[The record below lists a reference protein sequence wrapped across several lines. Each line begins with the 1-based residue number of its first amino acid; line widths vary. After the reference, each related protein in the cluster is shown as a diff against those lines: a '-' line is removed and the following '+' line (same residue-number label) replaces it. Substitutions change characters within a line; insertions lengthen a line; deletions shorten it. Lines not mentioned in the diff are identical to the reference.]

1 MLLNYDN
8 FYNWYL
14 RNTLTL
20 PNSNQFKVFFY
31 KLDRTGLNSYIIQDD
46 IVSKCITIENKT
58 VYLSYNTRNI

>member
-14 RNTLTL
+14 RNTSIL

-31 KLDRTGLNSYIIQDD
+31 KLDRTGQNNYIIQD
-46 IVSKCITIENKT
+46 VLQSKIK
-58 VYLSYNTRNI
+58 LSI